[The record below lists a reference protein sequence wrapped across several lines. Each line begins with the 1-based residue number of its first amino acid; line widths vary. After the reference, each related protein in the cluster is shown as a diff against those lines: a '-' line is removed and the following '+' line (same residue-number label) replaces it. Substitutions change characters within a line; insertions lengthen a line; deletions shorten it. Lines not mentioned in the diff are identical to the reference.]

1 MSKGIKITLFI
12 IMGVVALSALYMA
25 IGYFFI
31 VQEDEEQIIDYDMT
45 PLRKSPGKLLLETE
59 DIVVK
64 QNETK
69 NFPFSIKNKLSEDTI
84 FDITTN
90 CEFSLAN
97 INWNAS
103 EFTLKHDKAT
113 KLLSTDDID
122 LHNLSI
128 FVSSEATLTT
138 WSCKI
143 HITDD
148 GEDYAKRAFFV
159 TIQ

>member
-1 MSKGIKITLFI
+1 MTAFLKKWKKYFTFAALLSCFI
-12 IMGVVALSALYMA
+12 NILQL
-25 IGYFFI
+25 
-31 VQEDEEQIIDYDMT
+31 T
-45 PLRKSPGKLLLETE
+45 
-59 DIVVK
+59 
-64 QNETK
+64 
-69 NFPFSIKNKLSEDTI
+69 FPFYMFTI
-84 FDITTN
+84 YRNIIISYS
-90 CEFSLAN
+90 EFSLAN